1 MLGVLGLKPP
11 TAAYPTGRFAA
22 DTVGSSAI
30 PSTGRRGTIPWF
42 PVGVQ
47 SPVRQTQLAWDA
59 VPVPRLNP
67 IQTLASFV
75 PTMATL
81 WYFGEYLTALMNERL
96 PNVCFVMFCVVGLFV
111 MYQLA
116 VLKVLAPPRT
126 VSQTLMVPA
135 IR

>member
-1 MLGVLGLKPP
+1 
-11 TAAYPTGRFAA
+11 
-22 DTVGSSAI
+22 
-30 PSTGRRGTIPWF
+30 
-42 PVGVQ
+42 
-47 SPVRQTQLAWDA
+47 
-59 VPVPRLNP
+59 
-67 IQTLASFV
+67 
-75 PTMATL
+75 MATL
-81 WYFGEYLTALMNERL
+81 WYFGEYLTPLMNERL